1 MKRTGLIV
9 LSFTILFNIQGQG
22 IDSGLVGYWSFNGNV
37 IDQSGNG
44 YNGTVLGATNELKE

>member
-1 MKRTGLIV
+1 M
-9 LSFTILFNIQGQG
+9 SFTILFNIQGQG